1 MKLDIQQIRKDFP
14 ILSRKVFGNPL
25 IYFDNAATT
34 QKPDCVIDR
43 LSELYRTQN
52 ANIHRGVHHLSQ
64 QLSARYDAVR
74 AQVARFVNAAR
85 AEEIIYTKGTTEA
98 LNLLASSLGELVL
111 KPGDR
116 VLLTALEHHANIV
129 PWQRACQR
137 FGAELAVIP
146 IDDNGALDTT
156 NLDDLLDGV
165 KIFSAALVSNAL
177 GTINDLAPLIA
188 RAKARGI
195 ITVVDAAQ
203 AVAHMPVDVQALGCD
218 FLAYSAHKLYGPT
231 GIGILY
237 GRYDLLDAMP
247 PYQSG
252 GDMILSVSFERTLY
266 AAPPAKFE
274 AGTPPIVEAIG
285 LGAALDWINDKGVA
299 RLGAYEETLR
309 AAAEQALSE
318 LPGLRLIG
326 TAPHKAAVISFT
338 LDGIH
343 PHDAGTVLDQ
353 HGVAVR
359 VGQHCAEPVMR
370 RFGVPATIRASFAAY
385 NDHDDIA
392 RLVAAVRA
400 TQELFA

>member
-1 MKLDIQQIRKDFP
+1 MKNEFP
-14 ILSRKVFGNPL
+14 IFSRTIHGKPL
-25 IYFDNAATT
+25 TYLDNAAST
-34 QKPDCVIDR
+34 QKPLAVIEAMNDC
-43 LSELYRTQN
+43 YRHHYS
-52 ANIHRGVHHLSQ
+52 NIHRGVHQLSQ

-74 AQVARFVNAAR
+74 AQIARFVNASR
-85 AEEIIYTKGTTEA
+85 AEEIIFTKGTTEA

-137 FGAELAVIP
+137 FGAELAVVP
-146 IDDNGALDTT
+146 IDDDGALDTS
-156 NLDDLLDGV
+156 NFDELLDGV

-177 GTINDLAPLIA
+177 GSINDLAPLIA

-274 AGTPPIVEAIG
+274 AGTPPIVEVIG
-285 LGAALDWINDKGVA
+285 LGAALDWLTAKGVA
-299 RLGAYEETLR
+299 KLGEHEETLR
-309 AAAEQALSE
+309 TAAEQALSE

-343 PHDAGTVLDQ
+343 PHDAGTVLDL

-385 NDHDDIA
+385 NDPDDIA

>member
-1 MKLDIQQIRKDFP
+1 MKNEFP
-14 ILSRKVFGNPL
+14 IFDQPVNGKPL
-25 IYFDNAATT
+25 TYLDNAAST
-34 QKPDCVIDR
+34 QKPLAVIEAMNDC
-43 LSELYRTQN
+43 YRHHYS
-52 ANIHRGVHHLSQ
+52 NIHRGVHYLSQ

-85 AEEIIYTKGTTEA
+85 PEEIIFTKGTTEA

-274 AGTPPIVEAIG
+274 AGTPPIVEVIG
-285 LGAALDWINDKGVA
+285 LGAALDWLAAKDVA
-299 RLGAYEETLR
+299 NLGAHEETLR
-309 AAAEQALSE
+309 AAAEQVLSE

-385 NDHDDIA
+385 NDYDDIA

-400 TQELFA
+400 TQEIFA

>member
-1 MKLDIQQIRKDFP
+1 MKHEFP
-14 ILSRKVFGNPL
+14 IFSRTIHGKPL
-25 IYFDNAATT
+25 TYLDNAAST
-34 QKPDCVIDR
+34 QKPLAVIEAMDDC
-43 LSELYRTQN
+43 YRHHYS
-52 ANIHRGVHHLSQ
+52 NIHRGVHHLSQ

-85 AEEIIYTKGTTEA
+85 AEEIIFTKGTTEA

-285 LGAALDWINDKGVA
+285 LGAALDWLTAKGVA
-299 RLGAYEETLR
+299 NLGAHEETLR

-385 NDHDDIA
+385 NDPDDIA

>member
-1 MKLDIQQIRKDFP
+1 MRHEFP
-14 ILSRKVFGNPL
+14 ILAQTIHGQPL
-25 IYFDNAATT
+25 TYLDNAAST
-34 QKPDCVIDR
+34 QKPLAVIEAMDHC
-43 LSELYRTQN
+43 YRHEYS
-52 ANIHRGVHHLSQ
+52 NIHRGVHTLSQ
-64 QLSARYDAVR
+64 RLSARYDTVR
-74 AQVARFVNAAR
+74 EKAARFLNAAR
-85 AEEIIYTKGTTEA
+85 PEEIVFTKSTTEG

-111 KPGDR
+111 KPGDKI
-116 VLLTALEHHANIV
+116 LLTALEHHANIV

-137 FGAELAVIP
+137 FGAELVVLP
-146 IDDNGALDTT
+146 INDAGELDSS
-156 NLDDLLDGV
+156 DFARYLDGV

-370 RFGVPATIRASFAAY
+370 RFGIPATIRASFAAY
-385 NDHDDIA
+385 NDHDDIE
-392 RLVAAVRA
+392 RLIAAVQA
-400 TQELFA
+400 TQQLFQ

>member
-1 MKLDIQQIRKDFP
+1 MKHEFP
-14 ILSRKVFGNPL
+14 IFSRTIHGKPL
-25 IYFDNAATT
+25 TYLDNAAST
-34 QKPDCVIDR
+34 QKPLAVIETMDDC
-43 LSELYRTQN
+43 YRHHYS
-52 ANIHRGVHHLSQ
+52 NIHRGVHHLSQ

-74 AQVARFVNAAR
+74 AQVARFVNASR
-85 AEEIIYTKGTTEA
+85 AEEIIFTKGTTEA

-137 FGAELAVIP
+137 FGAELAVVP
-146 IDDNGALDTT
+146 IDDDGALDTSHF
-156 NLDDLLDGV
+156 DDLLDGV

-274 AGTPPIVEAIG
+274 AGTPPIVEVIG
-285 LGAALDWINDKGVA
+285 LGAALDWLSGKGVA
-299 RLGAYEETLR
+299 KLGAYEETLR
-309 AAAEQALSE
+309 LAAEAALRE

-385 NDHDDIA
+385 NDPDDIA

>member
-1 MKLDIQQIRKDFP
+1 MKHEFP
-14 ILSRKVFGNPL
+14 IFSRTIHGKPL
-25 IYFDNAATT
+25 TYLDNAAST
-34 QKPDCVIDR
+34 QKPLAVIEAMDDC
-43 LSELYRTQN
+43 YRHHYS
-52 ANIHRGVHHLSQ
+52 NIHRGVHHLSQ

-85 AEEIIYTKGTTEA
+85 AEEIIYTKSTTEA

-309 AAAEQALSE
+309 AAAEAALRE
-318 LPGLRLIG
+318 LPGLRIIG

>member
-1 MKLDIQQIRKDFP
+1 MKNEFP
-14 ILSRKVFGNPL
+14 VFSRSINGKPL
-25 IYFDNAATT
+25 TYLDNAAST
-34 QKPDCVIDR
+34 QKPLAVIEAMDDC
-43 LSELYRTQN
+43 YRYHYS
-52 ANIHRGVHHLSQ
+52 NIHRGVHHLSQ

-74 AQVARFVNAAR
+74 AQVARFINAAR
-85 AEEIIYTKGTTEA
+85 AEEIIFTKGTTEA

-177 GTINDLAPLIA
+177 GSINDLAPLIA

-218 FLAYSAHKLYGPT
+218 FLAFSAHKLYGPT

-274 AGTPPIVEAIG
+274 AGTPPIVEVIG
-285 LGAALDWINDKGVA
+285 LGAALDWLASKGVA
-299 RLGAYEETLR
+299 KLGAYEETLR
-309 AAAEQALSE
+309 AAAEAALRE
-318 LPGLRLIG
+318 LPGLRIIG

-385 NDHDDIA
+385 NDHDDID

>member
-1 MKLDIQQIRKDFP
+1 MKNEFP
-14 ILSRKVFGNPL
+14 IFSRTIHGKPL
-25 IYFDNAATT
+25 TYLDNAAST
-34 QKPDCVIDR
+34 QKPLAVIEAMDDC
-43 LSELYRTQN
+43 YRHHYS
-52 ANIHRGVHHLSQ
+52 NIHRGVHHLSQ

-74 AQVARFVNAAR
+74 AQVARFVNASR
-85 AEEIIYTKGTTEA
+85 AEEIIFTKGTTEA

-137 FGAELAVIP
+137 FGADLVVVP
-146 IDDNGALDTT
+146 IDDDGALDSSRF
-156 NLDDLLDGV
+156 DELLNGV

-177 GTINDLAPLIA
+177 GSINDLAPLIA

-203 AVAHMPVDVQALGCD
+203 AVAHMPLDVQALGCD
-218 FLAYSAHKLYGPT
+218 FLTFSAHKLYGPT

-237 GRYDLLDAMP
+237 GKYDLLDAMP

-285 LGAALDWINDKGVA
+285 LGAALDWIGDKGVA

-309 AAAEQALSE
+309 AAAEAALRE
-318 LPGLRLIG
+318 LPGLRIIG

-385 NDHDDIA
+385 NDHDDID

>member
-1 MKLDIQQIRKDFP
+1 MKHEFP
-14 ILSRKVFGNPL
+14 IFSRTIHGKPL
-25 IYFDNAATT
+25 TYLDNAAST
-34 QKPDCVIDR
+34 QKPLAVIEAMDDC
-43 LSELYRTQN
+43 YRHHYS
-52 ANIHRGVHHLSQ
+52 NIHRGVHHLSQ

-85 AEEIIYTKGTTEA
+85 PEEIIFTKGTTEA

-146 IDDNGALDTT
+146 IDDNGVLDTT
-156 NLDDLLDGV
+156 NIDDLLDGV

-218 FLAYSAHKLYGPT
+218 FLAFSAHKHYGPT
-231 GIGILY
+231 GVGVLY

-274 AGTPPIVEAIG
+274 AGTPPIVEVIG

-385 NDHDDIA
+385 SDPDDIA

>member
-1 MKLDIQQIRKDFP
+1 MKNEFP
-14 ILSRKVFGNPL
+14 IFSRTIHGKPL
-25 IYFDNAATT
+25 TYLDNAAST
-34 QKPDCVIDR
+34 QKPLAVIEAMDDC
-43 LSELYRTQN
+43 YRHHYS
-52 ANIHRGVHHLSQ
+52 NIHRGVHHLSQ

-74 AQVARFVNAAR
+74 AQVARFVNASR
-85 AEEIIYTKGTTEA
+85 AEEIIFTKGTTEA

-137 FGAELAVIP
+137 FGADLVVVP
-146 IDDNGALDTT
+146 IDDDGALDTSHF
-156 NLDDLLDGV
+156 DELLDGV

-177 GTINDLAPLIA
+177 GSINDLAPLIA

-203 AVAHMPVDVQALGCD
+203 AAAHMPLDVQALGCD
-218 FLAYSAHKLYGPT
+218 FLAFSAHKHYGPT
-231 GIGILY
+231 GVGVLY

-274 AGTPPIVEAIG
+274 AGTPPIVEVIG
-285 LGAALDWINDKGVA
+285 LGAALDWLASKGVA
-299 RLGAYEETLR
+299 KLGAYEETLR
-309 AAAEQALSE
+309 AAAEAALRE
-318 LPGLRLIG
+318 LPGLRIIG

-385 NDHDDIA
+385 NDHDDID

>member
-1 MKLDIQQIRKDFP
+1 MKNEFP
-14 ILSRKVFGNPL
+14 VFDQPVNGKPL
-25 IYFDNAATT
+25 TYLDNAAST
-34 QKPDCVIDR
+34 QKPRAVIDAMNDC
-43 LSELYRTQN
+43 YRHHYS
-52 ANIHRGVHHLSQ
+52 NIHRGVHYLSQ

-74 AQVARFVNAAR
+74 AQVARFINAPR
-85 AEEIIYTKGTTEA
+85 AEEIIFTKGTTEA

-137 FGAELAVIP
+137 FGADLVVVP
-146 IDDNGALDTT
+146 IDDDGALDSS
-156 NLDDLLDGV
+156 NFDELLDGV

-177 GTINDLAPLIA
+177 GSINDLAPLIA

-195 ITVVDAAQ
+195 ITIVDAAQ
-203 AVAHMPVDVQALGCD
+203 AVAHMPLDVQALGCD
-218 FLAYSAHKLYGPT
+218 FLAFSAHKHYGPT
-231 GIGILY
+231 GVGVLY

-274 AGTPPIVEAIG
+274 AGTPPIVEVIG
-285 LGAALDWINDKGVA
+285 LGAALDWLAAKGVA
-299 RLGAYEETLR
+299 NLGAHEETLR
-309 AAAEQALSE
+309 AAAEAALRE
-318 LPGLRLIG
+318 LPGLRIIG

-385 NDHDDIA
+385 NDHDDID

>member
-1 MKLDIQQIRKDFP
+1 MKHEFP
-14 ILSRKVFGNPL
+14 IFSRTIHGKPL
-25 IYFDNAATT
+25 TYLDNAAST
-34 QKPDCVIDR
+34 QKPLAVIEAMDDC
-43 LSELYRTQN
+43 YRHHYS
-52 ANIHRGVHHLSQ
+52 NIHRGVHYLSQ

-85 AEEIIYTKGTTEA
+85 AEEIIYTKSTTEA

-274 AGTPPIVEAIG
+274 AGTPPIVEVIG
-285 LGAALDWINDKGVA
+285 LGAALDWLASKGVA
-299 RLGAYEETLR
+299 NLGAHEETLR
-309 AAAEQALSE
+309 VAAEAALRE

-385 NDHDDIA
+385 NDHDDID

-400 TQELFA
+400 TQELFT

>member
-1 MKLDIQQIRKDFP
+1 MKNEFP
-14 ILSRKVFGNPL
+14 VFDQPVNGKPL
-25 IYFDNAATT
+25 TYLDNAAST
-34 QKPDCVIDR
+34 QKPRAVIDAMNDC
-43 LSELYRTQN
+43 YRHHYS
-52 ANIHRGVHHLSQ
+52 NIHRGVHYLSQ

-74 AQVARFVNAAR
+74 AQVARFINAPR
-85 AEEIIYTKGTTEA
+85 AEEIIFTKGTTEA

-137 FGAELAVIP
+137 FGADLVVVP
-146 IDDNGALDTT
+146 IDDDGALDSS
-156 NLDDLLDGV
+156 NFDELLDGV

-177 GTINDLAPLIA
+177 GSINDLAPLIA

-195 ITVVDAAQ
+195 ITIVDAAQ
-203 AVAHMPVDVQALGCD
+203 AVAHMPLDVQALGCD
-218 FLAYSAHKLYGPT
+218 FLAFSAHKHYGPT
-231 GIGILY
+231 GVGVLY

-274 AGTPPIVEAIG
+274 AGTPPIVEVIG
-285 LGAALDWINDKGVA
+285 LGAALDWLAAKGVA
-299 RLGAYEETLR
+299 NLGAYEETLR
-309 AAAEQALSE
+309 VAAEAALRE
-318 LPGLRLIG
+318 LPGLRIIG

-385 NDHDDIA
+385 NDHDDID

>member
-1 MKLDIQQIRKDFP
+1 MKHEFP
-14 ILSRKVFGNPL
+14 IFSRTIHGKPL
-25 IYFDNAATT
+25 TYLDNAAST
-34 QKPDCVIDR
+34 QKPLAVIETMDDC
-43 LSELYRTQN
+43 YRHHYS
-52 ANIHRGVHHLSQ
+52 NIHRGVHHLSQ

-85 AEEIIYTKGTTEA
+85 AEEIIFTKGTTEA

-285 LGAALDWINDKGVA
+285 LGAALDWLTAKGVA
-299 RLGAYEETLR
+299 NLGAHEETLR

-385 NDHDDIA
+385 NDPDDIA

>member
-1 MKLDIQQIRKDFP
+1 MRHEFP
-14 ILSRKVFGNPL
+14 ILAQTIHGQPL
-25 IYFDNAATT
+25 TYLDNAAST
-34 QKPDCVIDR
+34 QKPLAVIEAMDHC
-43 LSELYRTQN
+43 YRHEYS
-52 ANIHRGVHHLSQ
+52 NIHRGVHTLSQ
-64 QLSARYDAVR
+64 RLSARYDAVR
-74 AQVARFVNAAR
+74 EKAARFLNAAR
-85 AEEIIYTKGTTEA
+85 PEEIIFTKSTTEG

-111 KPGDR
+111 NPGDKI
-116 VLLTALEHHANIV
+116 LLTALEHHANIV

-137 FGAELAVIP
+137 FGAELVVLP
-146 IDDNGALDTT
+146 INDAGELDSS
-156 NLDDLLDGV
+156 DFARYLDGV
-165 KIFSAALVSNAL
+165 KIFSAALISNAL

-188 RAKARGI
+188 EAKARGI
-195 ITVVDAAQ
+195 HTIVDAAQ
-203 AVAHMPVDVQALGCD
+203 AVAHLPCDVQALDCD
-218 FLAYSAHKLYGPT
+218 FLVFSAHKIYGPT
-231 GIGILY
+231 GIGVLY

-247 PYQSG
+247 PYQTG